1 MRQDEQQPVQVEHPR
16 QATGLEDEKRSRN
29 RELDPQ
35 LIWRGKDR
43 QDWSSLVVQAP
54 PLHIHSC
61 VWWRN
66 IRQAVLMKTGET
78 SVSCVKATCC
88 YSSFR

>member
-1 MRQDEQQPVQVEHPR
+1 VQVEHPR

-43 QDWSSLVVQAP
+43 QDSAILNMKFVGLPDLSGQIFEQFLGAHLRKKKGESRILNSSVYAT
-54 PLHIHSC
+54 S
-61 VWWRN
+61 
-66 IRQAVLMKTGET
+66 IRRLSRRLTP
-78 SVSCVKATCC
+78 
-88 YSSFR
+88 